1 MMSDQLWSKTRLYA
15 LLQRPNA
22 QLRWELRRS
31 LQNIKET
38 TEVGDPPRVY
48 LLRYIPFL
56 SLLI

>member
-38 TEVGDPPRVY
+38 TEVGDPPRV
-48 LLRYIPFL
+48 LDIPFL
-56 SLLI
+56 SS